1 MSQTDWNQLRELA
14 RERRDT
20 LGLRLAEAATVRD
33 AARQKLEM
41 LLDYRNEYDSRLAQ
55 STNDGI
61 DAEKL
66 RSYRTFLAN
75 LERAIDQQMQ
85 AVATAQQRV
94 ADAQAL
100 WRGEQRQVDSF
111 RILDQ
116 RQQAQSARAAGR
128 IEQKL
133 TDEYATRGLA
143 AIAGVAD

>member
-20 LGLRLAEAATVRD
+20 LGARLAEAATVRD
-33 AARQKLEM
+33 AALQKLEM
-41 LLDYRNEYDSRLAQ
+41 LLDYRNDYDSRLAQ
-55 STNDGI
+55 STNEGI

-75 LERAIDQQMQ
+75 LERAIEQQTHT
-85 AVATAQQRV
+85 VTTAQQRV
-94 ADAQAL
+94 AEAQAL

-116 RQQAQSARAAGR
+116 RQQAEGARAAGR
-128 IEQKL
+128 LEQKL
-133 TDEYATRGLA
+133 TDEYASRGLSA
-143 AIAGVAD
+143 AGVAD

>member
-14 RERRDT
+14 CERRDT
-20 LGLRLAEAATVRD
+20 LGMRLAEAATVRD

-55 STNDGI
+55 NTNDGI

-75 LERAIDQQMQ
+75 LERAIDQQSQ
-85 AVATAQQRV
+85 LLAAAQQRV
-94 ADAQAL
+94 AEAQAL
-100 WRGEQRQVDSF
+100 WRGEQRQVESF

-116 RQQAQSARAAGR
+116 RQQAEVARAAGR

-133 TDEYATRGLA
+133 TDELASRGLA
-143 AIAGVAD
+143 AAAGVAD

>member
-1 MSQTDWNQLRELA
+1 MPQTDWNQLRELA
-14 RERRDT
+14 CERRDT
-20 LGLRLAEAATVRD
+20 LGQRLAEAATVRD

-41 LLDYRNEYDSRLAQ
+41 LLDYRRDYDDRLAR

-75 LERAIDQQMQ
+75 LERAIEQQTQ
-85 AVATAQQRV
+85 TLAVAQERV
-94 ADAQAL
+94 TEVQAL

-116 RQQAQSARAAGR
+116 RQQTEMARTASR
-128 IEQKL
+128 VEQKL
-133 TDEYATRGLA
+133 TDEFAIRGLA
-143 AIAGVAD
+143 AAAGVAD

>member
-1 MSQTDWNQLRELA
+1 MPQTDWNQLRELA
-14 RERRDT
+14 CERRDT
-20 LGLRLAEAATVRD
+20 LGHRLAEAATVRD

-41 LLDYRNEYDSRLAQ
+41 LLDYRRDYDDRLAR

-75 LERAIDQQMQ
+75 LERAIEQQTQ
-85 AVATAQQRV
+85 TLAVAQERV
-94 ADAQAL
+94 TEVQAL
-100 WRGEQRQVDSF
+100 WQGEQRRVDSF

-116 RQQAQSARAAGR
+116 RQQTEMARTAGR

-133 TDEYATRGLA
+133 TDEFAIRGLA
-143 AIAGVAD
+143 AAAGVAD

>member
-14 RERRDT
+14 CERRDT

-41 LLDYRNEYDSRLAQ
+41 LLDYRNEYDNRLAQ
-55 STNDGI
+55 NTNDGI

-66 RSYRTFLAN
+66 RSYRTFLA
-75 LERAIDQQMQ
+75 
-85 AVATAQQRV
+85 
-94 ADAQAL
+94 AQAL
-100 WRGEQRQVDSF
+100 WRGEQRQVESF

-116 RQQAQSARAAGR
+116 RQQAEIARAAGR

-133 TDEYATRGLA
+133 TDELASRRLA
-143 AIAGVAD
+143 AAAGVAD

>member
-14 RERRDT
+14 CERRDT

>member
-85 AVATAQQRV
+85 AVSTAQQRV

>member
-14 RERRDT
+14 CERRDT

-41 LLDYRNEYDSRLAQ
+41 LLDYRNEYDSRLSQ
-55 STNDGI
+55 SATDGI

-75 LERAIDQQMQ
+75 LERAIDQQTE
-85 AVATAQQRV
+85 ALAAAQQRV

-116 RQQAQSARAAGR
+116 RQQAASARAAGR

-133 TDEYATRGLA
+133 TDEFASRGLMASA
-143 AIAGVAD
+143 AGAD

>member
-14 RERRDT
+14 SERRDT

-41 LLDYRNEYDSRLAQ
+41 LLDYRSEYDNRLAQ

-85 AVATAQQRV
+85 LLATAQQRV
-94 ADAQAL
+94 ADAQTL

-116 RQQAQSARAAGR
+116 RQQAEVARAAGR
-128 IEQKL
+128 LEQKL
-133 TDEYATRGLA
+133 TDEYASRGLA
-143 AIAGVAD
+143 ASAGVAD